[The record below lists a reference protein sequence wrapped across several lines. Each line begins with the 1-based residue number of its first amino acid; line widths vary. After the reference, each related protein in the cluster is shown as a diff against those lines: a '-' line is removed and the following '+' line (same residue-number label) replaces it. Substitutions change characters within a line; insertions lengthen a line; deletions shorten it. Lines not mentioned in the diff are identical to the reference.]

1 MREFAVKVL
10 GDKDA
15 EFIEILRDL
24 GMPRNVATMLAYLKN
39 VSEASAR
46 EIEIATGLRQP
57 EVSIAAKVLRESK
70 WLREIEVKQERQG
83 RPMTIYSLEV
93 PILGII
99 EHLEENKRKE
109 AASVVETI
117 ERMRDLAPQL

>member
-1 MREFAVKVL
+1 MRESAIKVL

-15 EFIEILRDL
+15 EFVEILRDL
-24 GMPRNVATMLAYLKN
+24 GMPRNAATMLAYLKN

-57 EVSIAAKVLRESK
+57 EVSIAAKALREK
-70 WLREIEVKQERQG
+70 GWLQESEVKQERQG
-83 RPMTIYSLEV
+83 RPMTIYSLGV
-93 PILGII
+93 PILDII
-99 EHLEENKRKE
+99 EHLGEKTRKE

-117 ERMRDLAPQL
+117 ERMRDLAP